1 MPLAVMHSTDDGR
14 DSFVSEG
21 DGRVRLQAPLR
32 FGTVPA
38 LRRRGLELIG
48 AAGAQLTIDLSGVS
62 SADSAGLALLI
73 DWLARAR
80 AGNKTLRYVQPPEA
94 LRALAR
100 LSDVESLITGQ
111 EPTADSTRPA
121 QNG

>member
-1 MPLAVMHSTDDGR
+1 MQGTDGDHEA
-14 DSFVSEG
+14 FVRES
-21 DGRVRLQAPLR
+21 DTRVRLLSPLR
-32 FGTVPA
+32 FATVTA

-48 AAGAQLTIDLSGVS
+48 AAGAELTIDLSGVS

-80 AGNKTLRYVQPPEA
+80 ADHKTLRYVQPPEA

-100 LSDVESLITGQ
+100 LSDVESLITGKDA
-111 EPTADSTRPA
+111 ERPVRT
-121 QNG
+121 GS

>member
-1 MPLAVMHSTDDGR
+1 MAPEAMHSTANAQ

-21 DGRVRLQAPLR
+21 EGRVRLQAPLR
-32 FGTVPA
+32 FATVPA

-48 AAGAQLTIDLSGVS
+48 AAAAQLTIDLSGVS

-100 LSDVESLITGQ
+100 LSEVEALIMGQ
-111 EPTADSTRPA
+111 EPHAPVRTG
-121 QNG
+121 N

>member
-1 MPLAVMHSTDDGR
+1 MPGSDDDR
-14 DSFVSEG
+14 DAFVRES
-21 DGRVRLQAPLR
+21 DTRVRLQAPLR
-32 FGTVPA
+32 FATVSA
-38 LRRRGLELIG
+38 LQRRGLELID
-48 AAGAQLTIDLSGVS
+48 AAGPELTIDLSGVS

-80 AGNKTLRYVQPPEA
+80 AGHKTLHYADPPEA

-100 LSDVESLITGQ
+100 LSDVEPLITG
-111 EPTADSTRPA
+111 AGGGAHA